1 LLSLIQI
8 LLILLY
14 YKSGKFRKTR
24 ARGQTMPIYTYRRE
38 DGTTFELRQKFL
50 DDPLAV
56 DPESGQAVHRV
67 IHAAGVIFKGSGYY
81 VTDNRGANN
90 PAAKNNA
97 NGNGSNGDSSS
108 STSSESTSETKAST
122 TSKTEAAA
130 D

>member
-1 LLSLIQI
+1 
-8 LLILLY
+8 
-14 YKSGKFRKTR
+14 
-24 ARGQTMPIYTYRRE
+24 MPIYTYRRE

-50 DDPLAV
+50 DDPLEV
-56 DPESGQAVHRV
+56 DPESGQMVHRV

-97 NGNGSNGDSSS
+97 NGNGSNDDSSS
-108 STSSESTSETKAST
+108 SNSSESTSQSKSETKAST